1 MTSEERHC
9 LVTGE
14 ATQGEPDERGNYCG
28 CDVCVIAYALRGKN
42 ALECQAPASEH
53 RRAE

>member
-28 CDVCVIAYALRGKN
+28 CDVCVITYALRRIN
-42 ALECQAPASEH
+42 EQECQTPASKDGRVE
-53 RRAE
+53 